1 MFKKKQKSIIETIS
15 VILSVYAISAFA
27 QTTSGGAVSST
38 VITSG
43 LSDTFTTIWGVAKW
57 IMQAILVITAAIVAF
72 KTATK
77 GQGEDRTGGWIGVI
91 AIILIAIGL
100 NFVPT
105 IADTLFGIKF
115 G

>member
-1 MFKKKQKSIIETIS
+1 MKRIHKTSIIKTMS
-15 VILSVYAISAFA
+15 FVLSALTVSAFA
-27 QTTSGGAVSST
+27 QAVSST

-57 IMQAILVITAAIVAF
+57 IMQAILIITAAIVAF

>member
-1 MFKKKQKSIIETIS
+1 MVNNNQKPFVKTIS
-15 VILSVYAISAFA
+15 MILCVYAVSTFA
-27 QTTSGGAVSST
+27 QTTSGVSAT

-91 AIILIAIGL
+91 AILLIAIGL

>member
-1 MFKKKQKSIIETIS
+1 M
-15 VILSVYAISAFA
+15 ILCVYAASALA
-27 QTTSGGAVSST
+27 QTGGAVSST

-77 GQGEDRTGGWIGVI
+77 GQGEEPDGRLDRSYCNSSDCNR
-91 AIILIAIGL
+91 L
-100 NFVPT
+100 
-105 IADTLFGIKF
+105 KF
-115 G
+115 RSDNSGYAFWN

>member
-1 MFKKKQKSIIETIS
+1 MVNHNQNPFVKTIS
-15 VILSVYAISAFA
+15 MILCFYAVSAFA
-27 QTTSGGAVSST
+27 QTTSGVSAT

-91 AIILIAIGL
+91 AILLIAIGL